1 MQRQKPFGK
10 LRRLTFAAMNDK
22 IKRETE
28 LRTMGFTEK
37 ALGFIS
43 ENYMRNDRE
52 WFKAHKGDYEQLVLS
67 PFAELLETLAPVMQ
81 KIDDK
86 LICTPKCVSRIYRDA
101 RYVKGGAIFRDSL
114 WCSVRRRKASAYDLL
129 PEFYFY
135 ISLEGFGYGCG
146 YYHTSTAAM
155 EQLRAMALSGDK
167 VFRAAKRAFEKQDRF
182 YLGGEM
188 YKKNRFPDCAP
199 DLLDWVN
206 RKSIC
211 VCYDSADSGELFD
224 DALFGRVAQ
233 DMAEIAP
240 IYRLYAEMEDRV
252 LTASE
257 KPHGTK

>member
-1 MQRQKPFGK
+1 
-10 LRRLTFAAMNDK
+10 LTFAVMDVK
-22 IKRETE
+22 INRETE
-28 LRTMGFTEK
+28 LRDMGFTEK
-37 ALGFIS
+37 TLGFIS

-52 WFKAHKGDYEQLVLS
+52 WFKQHKGDYEALVLA
-67 PFAELLETLAPVMQ
+67 PFAKLLETLAPVME

-101 RYVKGGAIFRDSL
+101 RYVKGGAVFRDSL
-114 WCSVRRRKASAYDLL
+114 WCSVHRKKASAYDLL

-146 YYHTSTAAM
+146 YYRTGTASM
-155 EQLRAMALSGDK
+155 EQLRKMALSGDK
-167 VFRAAKRAFEKQDRF
+167 VFTAAKRAFEKQDRF

-211 VCYDSADSGELFD
+211 VCYDSTDSGELFD
-224 DALFGRVAQ
+224 EKLFERVAQ
-233 DMAEIAP
+233 DMQDIAP
-240 IYRLYAEMEDRV
+240 IYRLYAEMEERV
-252 LTASE
+252 LAESE